1 MDEQNNAGVPEKKMN
16 MPLVAAGTIVV
27 LILLGLF
34 VFRTS
39 QEGKNAPVNEKRASQ
54 SAAKTAVSFPL
65 TKDTVSISVDAGSFF
80 YSIKEIRVKKG
91 QKIKITLSAKDAMH
105 DFVIDEFGVKMPLT
119 KEGQTNAIEFT
130 ADKTGVFEYYCS
142 VGQHRKNG
150 QVGKLIVE

>member
-1 MDEQNNAGVPEKKMN
+1 MDEQNNMGVSEKKMN
-16 MPLVAAGTIVV
+16 MPLMAAGTVIA

-34 VFRTS
+34 VFRAS
-39 QEGKNAPVNEKRASQ
+39 QEGKNVPESVKTGSP

-65 TKDTVSISVDAGSFF
+65 TKDTLSISMDAGSFF

-91 QKIKITLSAKDAMH
+91 QKIKIVLNSKDAMH

-119 KEGQTNAIEFT
+119 KEGQANTVELT
-130 ADKTGVFEYYCS
+130 ADKAGVFEYYCS